1 MHTLTS
7 GKVSLSLTV
16 FCVSAARST
25 CLVSL
30 LLCVSAARGTYLVSL
45 LLCVSA
51 ARGTYLASLL
61 LCVSA
66 ARSTCHCTFSPQT
79 WPPLHGKYPEITST
93 QSL

>member
-16 FCVSAARST
+16 SAAIPASLLLCVSAARST

-30 LLCVSAARGTYLVSL
+30 LLCVSAARSTCLVSL
-45 LLCVSA
+45 LLCVS
-51 ARGTYLASLL
+51 
-61 LCVSA
+61 V
-66 ARSTCHCTFSPQT
+66 ARSTCHCTFSPRT